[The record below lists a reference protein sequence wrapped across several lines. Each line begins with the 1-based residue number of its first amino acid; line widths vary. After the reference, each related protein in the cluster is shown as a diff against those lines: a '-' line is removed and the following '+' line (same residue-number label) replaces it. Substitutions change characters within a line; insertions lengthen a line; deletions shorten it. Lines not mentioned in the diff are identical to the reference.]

1 MPRVSVL
8 LPCRDAAATL
18 AEAVMSLETQTCT
31 DFEVVAVNDGSLDD
45 TAAVLDE
52 WAARDSRVRVVHQA
66 RWGLVPALEAAC
78 AVATGELLARMDADD
93 VAHADR
99 LARQVALL
107 DAEPELAACG
117 TLVRYVPRAT
127 LRNGALRY
135 EAWIN
140 ALVTPT
146 DIERE
151 LFVECP
157 IPHPTLMVRRGILA
171 AVGGYRDQGWPED
184 YDLVLRLWAGGH
196 RMGKVNAVLL
206 DWRDSPGRLSRRDR
220 RYDENAFRRCKVH
233 FLGRR
238 IGRRDVV
245 VWGAGPVGK
254 AFARAL
260 QSAGHS
266 VVAFVDLDPRK
277 IDQEIHGAPV
287 IAPDDVAR
295 FRRAFCVGAVGSE
308 GAREEIRAML
318 SALGW
323 REPEEWCAV
332 A

>member
-1 MPRVSVL
+1 MPRVSIL
-8 LPCRDAAATL
+8 LPCRDSAATL
-18 AEAVMSLETQTCT
+18 PHAIASLEAQTFT
-31 DFEVVAVNDGSLDD
+31 DVEILAVNDGSLDD

-52 WAARDSRVRVVHQA
+52 WAARDARVRVLHEG
-66 RWGLVPALEAAC
+66 RRGLVPALETARAA
-78 AVATGELLARMDADD
+78 AGGELIARMDADD
-93 VAHADR
+93 VARPER

-107 DAEPELAACG
+107 DAEQGLAACG
-117 TLVRYVPRAT
+117 TLVRYIPRDV
-127 LRNGALRY
+127 LRDGALRY

-140 ALVTPT
+140 AVVTA
-146 DIERE
+146 DDVERE

-157 IPHPTLMVRRGILA
+157 IPHPTLMLRRAVLD
-171 AVGGYRDQGWPED
+171 AVGGYRDPGWPED
-184 YDLVLRLWAGGH
+184 YDLVLRLWTAGF
-196 RMGKVNAVLL
+196 RLAKVDAVLL
-206 DWRDSPGRLSRRDR
+206 DWREAPHRLSRRDP

-233 FLGRR
+233 YLGRR
-238 IGRRDVV
+238 VGGRRVV

-260 QSAGHS
+260 QDAGHT
-266 VVAFVDLDPRK
+266 VAAFVDLDPRK
-277 IDQEIHGAPV
+277 IGQEIHGAPV
-287 IAPDDVAR
+287 IAPEGVPAYR
-295 FRRAFCVGAVGSE
+295 GCFCVGAVGSP